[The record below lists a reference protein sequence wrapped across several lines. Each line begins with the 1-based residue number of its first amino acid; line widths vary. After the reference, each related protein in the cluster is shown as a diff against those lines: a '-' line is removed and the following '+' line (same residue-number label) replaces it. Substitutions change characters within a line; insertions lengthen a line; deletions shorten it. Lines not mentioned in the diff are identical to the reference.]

1 MKNVASSFF
10 LNGQLSIQVCA
21 AVKGMV
27 FKQFTPGQGICIREF
42 GSRIGFHF
50 ELINWLEILVQNKG
64 TGNCQSKCKKRSNR
78 QVQFYAAQP
87 KSYSR
92 IAGFAE
98 FSHRVAKFKNSKLAL
113 VQAEGSMVSA
123 AHSHPKIPK
132 VPLNPTEMKRKVF
145 IKR

>member
-1 MKNVASSFF
+1 MKKVASSFF

-21 AVKGMV
+21 ALKGIV
-27 FKQFTPGQGICIREF
+27 FKQFTLGQGIQMREF

-50 ELINWLEILVQNKG
+50 QLINWLEILVQNKG
-64 TGNCQSKCKKRSNR
+64 TGNCHSKYKNRSTVKFNSTQLSLKATLGQR
-78 QVQFYAAQP
+78 DLRSLVIGQQN
-87 KSYSR
+87 S
-92 IAGFAE
+92 AE
-98 FSHRVAKFKNSKLAL
+98 RVL

-132 VPLNPTEMKRKVF
+132 VPLNPTEMERKVF

>member
-27 FKQFTPGQGICIREF
+27 FKQFAPGQGICIREF

-64 TGNCQSKCKKRSNR
+64 TGNCQSKYKKEQTGKFNFTQLSLKATLGQRDLRSLVIEQQN
-78 QVQFYAAQP
+78 
-87 KSYSR
+87 S
-92 IAGFAE
+92 
-98 FSHRVAKFKNSKLAL
+98 AKVAL
-113 VQAEGSMVSA
+113 VQAEGSMVPA

-132 VPLNPTEMKRKVF
+132 VPLNPTEMERKVF

>member
-42 GSRIGFHF
+42 ESRIGFHF

-64 TGNCQSKCKKRSNR
+64 TGNCQSKYKKRSNR

-92 IAGFAE
+92 IAGFASLVIE
-98 FSHRVAKFKNSKLAL
+98 QQNSAKLAL

-132 VPLNPTEMKRKVF
+132 VPLNPTEMERKVF